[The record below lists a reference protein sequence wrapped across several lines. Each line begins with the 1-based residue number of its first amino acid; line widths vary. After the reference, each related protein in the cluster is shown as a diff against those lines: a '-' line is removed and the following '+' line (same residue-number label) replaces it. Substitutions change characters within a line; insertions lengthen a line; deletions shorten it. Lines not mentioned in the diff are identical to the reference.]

1 LFTVPIIER
10 TQMKIKLS
18 SIIHNDIINEPYNF
32 ISKVIFTNNTTY
44 DCIVDHVDQK
54 WIILYV
60 IPNFESVDTT
70 IYKIA
75 NNWYNTGYDRPVSI
89 AFEQFGIKN
98 IVSPLLKKINV
109 KNIEQ
114 IDGPIFSHI
123 NNTTTIKKSSVTII
137 DKY

>member
-1 LFTVPIIER
+1 
-10 TQMKIKLS
+10 MKIKLY

-32 ISKVIFTNNTTY
+32 ISKVIFTNNTTN
-44 DCIVDHVDQK
+44 DCIIDHVDQK

-60 IPNFESVDTT
+60 IPNFEYVDTA

-75 NNWYNTGYDRPVSI
+75 DNWYITGYDRPVSI
-89 AFEQFGIKN
+89 AFEQLGAKHLAA
-98 IVSPLLKKINV
+98 PLLKKINL
-109 KNIEQ
+109 KNIQQ

-123 NNTTTIKKSSVTII
+123 NNNAIIKKASATII

>member
-1 LFTVPIIER
+1 
-10 TQMKIKLS
+10 MKIKLS

-32 ISKVIFTNNTTY
+32 ISKVIFTNNTTN

-89 AFEQFGIKN
+89 AFEQFGIKKYSFT
-98 IVSPLLKKINV
+98 I
-109 KNIEQ
+109 
-114 IDGPIFSHI
+114 
-123 NNTTTIKKSSVTII
+123 IKKNKCK
-137 DKY
+137 KY

>member
-1 LFTVPIIER
+1 
-10 TQMKIKLS
+10 MKIKLS
-18 SIIHNDIINEPYNF
+18 SIIHNDIINEPHNF
-32 ISKVIFTNNTTY
+32 ISKVIFTNNTTN
-44 DCIVDHVDQK
+44 DCIIDHVDAK

-60 IPNFESVDTT
+60 IPNFEYVDTS
-70 IYKIA
+70 IYTIA
-75 NNWYNTGYDRPVSI
+75 NSWYNTGYDRPVSI

-123 NNTTTIKKSSVTII
+123 NTVSTIKKSSITII

>member
-1 LFTVPIIER
+1 
-10 TQMKIKLS
+10 MKIKLS

-32 ISKVIFTNNTTY
+32 ISKVIFTNNTTN

-123 NNTTTIKKSSVTII
+123 NNTTTIKKSSITII